1 MVANENFEIMI
12 ILKYICLVFAFDIF
26 DTLNYVFIR
35 FGNSTILSN
44 YVRHVVASEKAW
56 SRSSLEEE
64 SPDDLLYL
72 SGFCRGGI

>member
-1 MVANENFEIMI
+1 MHLDAALYVLQIS
-12 ILKYICLVFAFDIF
+12 ICLASGVNK
-26 DTLNYVFIR
+26 LNYEFRR